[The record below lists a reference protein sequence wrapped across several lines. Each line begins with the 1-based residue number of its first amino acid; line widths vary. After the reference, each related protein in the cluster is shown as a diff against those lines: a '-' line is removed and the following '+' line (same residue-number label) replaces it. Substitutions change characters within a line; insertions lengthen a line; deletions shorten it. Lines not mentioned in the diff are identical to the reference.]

1 MLTGDS
7 VPWETAVDRKTK
19 RTLPEET
26 MKDPEKTN
34 VTVLILQQV
43 GLFSTWWA
51 ASEDKMSIGL
61 AGRCVFS
68 FASASEP
75 GHPKMSEFGN
85 RVALPLMKD
94 LFRSMLL
101 TLGPH
106 APLPT
111 DSPLLSWAS
120 DEKTQEEVHLYRC
133 LCHELTKTRLMDETF
148 ATCLNKSGYW
158 LSVVAF
164 LNTLLEQMWV
174 GVLEKK
180 KNVSLC
186 PRIGENA
193 VKASMDFFTY
203 RFLFGASVLCADLRR
218 RTWTKAR
225 KSQVVP
231 KESRCHAAAA
241 LLLKASC
248 GLTITGMLAARAAPV
263 FRHLL
268 GTDARKAEQAK
279 AAYMEALKYLVERG
293 YGLLEEVET
302 EELPVLKKR
311 HYGKLPESCKEQL
324 AEIHAHP
331 ISFGLHLPCL
341 HDAAAGDHEEEQ
353 PGPRLEATDEA
364 PDVPQT
370 IVQDA
375 ATELD
380 SEGPEDVA
388 EPAGHKKETK
398 QEEGQEKAGQDQGRS
413 VFKPAVLRE
422 RIEDSYRTVFDGN
435 TRTWLRNYEDFRKE
449 VCFILGSQKDPGVYT
464 FVDKGQRGV
473 FRRLSATCKKTAC
486 EKCTV
491 AIWAFY
497 KIENAEG
504 QLRIQMRGQHGQ
516 LRKPEG
522 GRMWTA
528 AEEQVVQGVL
538 EKGELSTAAIRA
550 AFKQKGMLLRCNA
563 EQLHSFV
570 GRTRKKEGVA
580 EPRNSKPVTAGEL
593 MSSVLPFQVQN
604 LDGWEQL
611 PVHQLL
617 VLPGAVADAER
628 VCIVFTCPG
637 MIGRARAAVNK
648 VVKLAVDGKQ
658 KLVSNE
664 YTIVTVSF
672 LVPNQIAKLTRGR
685 KRVDRVKAH
694 TCTQEPFVQALVNSE
709 AEENMTQT
717 FEAACKIA
725 NEQCGVDLQ
734 QQVLQVHKDYAK
746 GLEASRIKVFPRA
759 RRCDD
764 YPHMRRAAYKTLE
777 SLFGVGAGKEN
788 KQKRHKDFDRLDEII
803 TISRTLPTIQLF
815 DCVWQLTFAWLRA
828 TCPAA
833 GKYLEKTYFQKVQPE
848 NLQKQMRCACTHW
861 GATGIMFAG
870 FWSGIIGTYPG
881 SSSGSQTLESFHSY
895 WQAGIQARA
904 RAKPTAVLRCMQD
917 MYRDDWQEKF
927 QWAEERSFLT
937 WPETAAEAL
946 YNSESL
952 RQAGRSPAV
961 DFWKA
966 REGRGAGKTNYY
978 QVWVR
983 TDGQHQSVDAA
994 GITTF
999 WVCRSVKCGGVTPAD
1014 AVITKE
1020 FGTCFANLIACEGP
1034 ELEKWLVKSGIV
1046 TEVQAQ
1052 KKSLNIDKL
1061 KEFFGRHC
1069 AVIEG
1074 HLPNSCWPRQQR
1086 KMQSSFR
1093 SIVCTCLEFLMH
1105 GECEHV
1111 VYVEALKCPEAAA
1124 AMENVPVIRKK
1135 GRKRKGEKA
1144 PKAPKAAAAKKRKAQ
1159 AGGCLCDC
1167 SEVVIVSI
1175 LSYRLIGNM
1184 TPGSD
1189 VTRKASTSSA
1199 GWWNPGMEV

>member
-43 GLFSTWWA
+43 ALFSTWWA

-61 AGRCVFS
+61 AGRYVFS

-85 RVALPLMKD
+85 RVALPIMKE
-94 LFRSMLL
+94 LFRSVLF

-111 DSPLLSWAS
+111 NSSWLSWAS
-120 DEKTQEEVHLYRC
+120 SEKTQEEVYLYRC
-133 LCHELTKTRLMDETF
+133 LCHELTKTESMDETF

-164 LNTLLEQMWV
+164 LNTVLEQMWV

-180 KNVSLC
+180 EDVLLR
-186 PRIGENA
+186 PLIGENA

-218 RTWTKAR
+218 RTWTKVR
-225 KSQVVP
+225 RSQVVP
-231 KESRCHAAAA
+231 KDSRFNPAAA

-248 GLTITGMLAARAAPV
+248 GLTITARLATRAAPV

-279 AAYMEALKYLVERG
+279 GAYMDALKYLMERG
-293 YGLLEEVET
+293 YGQLEEVET
-302 EELPVLKKR
+302 QELPVLQKR
-311 HYGKLPESCKEQL
+311 HYEKLPESCKEQL
-324 AEIHAHP
+324 AEIHVHP
-331 ISFGLHLPCL
+331 ISFGLHLPC
-341 HDAAAGDHEEEQ
+341 
-353 PGPRLEATDEA
+353 
-364 PDVPQT
+364 
-370 IVQDA
+370 VQDA
-375 ATELD
+375 AAEVEEEEPPAPSQSDAYTTVSKAQRAEAGDARPDTPQATVLDEATEKV
-380 SEGPEDVA
+380 SQEQEDLE
-388 EPAGHKKETK
+388 EPL
-398 QEEGQEKAGQDQGRS
+398 GQEKVVGEQGQS
-413 VFKPAVLRE
+413 VFQPAVLRE
-422 RIEDSYRTVFDGN
+422 RMEESYRSVFNGN
-435 TRTWLRNYEDFRKE
+435 ARKVLRTYEDLRQE
-449 VCFILGSQKDPGVYT
+449 VSFILGSQKDPGVYS
-464 FVDKGQRGV
+464 FVDKGQRGTT
-473 FRRLSATCKKTAC
+473 RRLSAKCKQTAC

-497 KIENAEG
+497 KIENADA

-528 AEEQVVQGVL
+528 AEEHVLQGVL
-538 EKGELSTAAIRA
+538 EKETVSTATVRA
-550 AFKQKGMLLRCNA
+550 AFKEKGLSLRCTA
-563 EQLHSFV
+563 EQLHSYIS
-570 GRTRKKEGVA
+570 RTRKKEGIA
-580 EPRNSKPVTAGEL
+580 EPRNSKPVTAAEL
-593 MSSVLPFQVQN
+593 MSSMLPFQVQN
-604 LDGWEQL
+604 LHDWNQL
-611 PVHQLL
+611 PLHQLL
-617 VLPGAVADAER
+617 VLPCAVANAER

-637 MIGRARAAVNK
+637 MIRRARAAVNK

-658 KLVSNE
+658 KLVSND

-672 LVPNQIAKLTRGR
+672 LVPSQTAKVTRGR
-685 KRVDRVKAH
+685 MRVERVKAH

-788 KQKRHKDFDRLDEII
+788 KQKRHKEFDRLDEII

-815 DCVWQLTFAWLRA
+815 DCVWQLTFEWLRA

-833 GKYLEKTYFQKVQPE
+833 AKYLEKTYFQKVQPE
-848 NLQKQMRCACTHW
+848 NLQKQMRCECTHW

-895 WQAGIQARA
+895 WQAGLKARA
-904 RAKPTAVLRCMQD
+904 RAKPTEVLRCMQD
-917 MYRDDWQEKF
+917 MYRDDWHEKF

-937 WPETAAEAL
+937 WPAVAAAAL

-966 REGRGAGKTNYY
+966 REGRGAGKRNYY
-978 QVWVR
+978 QVFVR
-983 TDGQHQSVDAA
+983 TDGQRQSVDPA

-999 WVCRSVKCGGVTPAD
+999 WVCRTLKFGGVTPAD

-1020 FGTCFANLIACEGP
+1020 FGTCFANLVACEGP
-1034 ELEKWLVKSGIV
+1034 ELEKWLEKSGIV
-1046 TEVQAQ
+1046 SNVAAQ
-1052 KKSLNIDKL
+1052 KKSVNVDKL
-1061 KEFFGRHC
+1061 KDFFGRHC

-1111 VYVEALKCPEAAA
+1111 IYVEALKCPTSAA
-1124 AMENVPVIRKK
+1124 AMDDVPVIRKK
-1135 GRKRKGEKA
+1135 GRKRKGDKA
-1144 PKAPKAAAAKKRKAQ
+1144 PKNAAAKKRKAQ
-1159 AGGCLCDC
+1159 ACECLCVC
-1167 SEVVIVSI
+1167 CVC
-1175 LSYRLIGNM
+1175 YQK
-1184 TPGSD
+1184 T
-1189 VTRKASTSSA
+1189 
-1199 GWWNPGMEV
+1199 